1 MSGSKKALLVT
12 TVSGFVPQFEMNNVR
27 LLQERGYEVH
37 YASNFDMPSY
47 GDNNDRLKGTGIRCH
62 QIAFAREPWN
72 LQNMSAVREL
82 AALIRRE
89 GVSLLHCHT
98 PMGAACARVAAART
112 GLRNVIYTAHGFH
125 FFDGAPKKNWLI
137 YYPVEKFLSRYTDSL
152 LLINREDYAR
162 ARKKFSARHTDLLPG
177 VGIDIGA
184 VQRGSAESKGLREE
198 LGILPGQRVLLTAGE
213 MIPRKN
219 QALLLEVLR
228 RLNHPTLTLIILGH
242 GKLQDEL
249 KAKAR
254 VLGVEAQVIF
264 PGYRTDVFRF
274 YGIADLFL
282 FPSLQE
288 GLPVAVMEAMAAGLP
303 VVASGVRGNRD
314 LILPG
319 KGGELLS
326 PHCAT
331 DWEKVVSILLGDCK
345 KREAYGLYNRQ
356 RIGAFSREANET
368 KMREIYARYD
378 EA

>member
-137 YYPVEKFLSRYTDSL
+137 YYPVEKVLSRYTDSL

-177 VGIDIGA
+177 VGIDIEA
-184 VQRGSAESKGLREE
+184 VQRGSAESEELREE
-198 LGILPGQRVLLTAGE
+198 LGILQTQRVLLTAGE

-228 RLNHPTLTLIILGH
+228 RLNNPSLTLVILGH
-242 GKLQDEL
+242 GKLRDEL
-249 KAKAR
+249 QARAKA
-254 VLGVEAQVIF
+254 LGVEQQVLF

-274 YGIADLFL
+274 YGMADLFL

>member
-1 MSGSKKALLVT
+1 
-12 TVSGFVPQFEMNNVR
+12 
-27 LLQERGYEVH
+27 
-37 YASNFDMPSY
+37 
-47 GDNNDRLKGTGIRCH
+47 
-62 QIAFAREPWN
+62 
-72 LQNMSAVREL
+72 MSAVREL
-82 AALIRRE
+82 TALIRRE
-89 GVSLLHCHT
+89 GVRLLHCHT
-98 PMGAACARVAAART
+98 PMGAACARLAAARA
-112 GLRNVIYTAHGFH
+112 GLHNVVYTAHGFH

-162 ARKKFSARHTDLLPG
+162 AKKKFSARHTDLLPG
-177 VGIDIGA
+177 VGIDIEA
-184 VQRGSAESKGLREE
+184 VQRGSAESAGLREE
-198 LGILPGQRVLLTAGE
+198 LGISPEKRVLLTAGE

-228 RLNHPTLTLIILGH
+228 RLDDPALTLIILGH

-254 VLGVEAQVIF
+254 ALGVEQQVLF

-303 VVASGVRGNRD
+303 VLASAVRGNRD

-319 KGGELLS
+319 EGGALLP
-326 PHCAT
+326 PHDAEA
-331 DWEKVVSILLGDCK
+331 WEKTVSILLRDCK
-345 KREAYGLYNRQ
+345 KREAYGQYNRL
-356 RIGAFSREANET
+356 RIGAFSREENEK

-378 EA
+378 

>member
-1 MSGSKKALLVT
+1 MGRTKKALLVT

-27 LLQERGYEVH
+27 LLQERDYEVH

-326 PHCAT
+326 PHRAT

>member
-137 YYPVEKFLSRYTDSL
+137 YYPVEKVLSRYTDSL

-177 VGIDIGA
+177 VGIDIEA
-184 VQRGSAESKGLREE
+184 VQRGSAESEGLREE
-198 LGILPGQRVLLTAGE
+198 LGILQTQRVLLTAGE

-228 RLNHPTLTLIILGH
+228 RLNNPSLTLIILGH

-249 KAKAR
+249 KAKAWA
-254 VLGVEAQVIF
+254 LGVEAQVIF

>member
-1 MSGSKKALLVT
+1 MGGTKKALLVT

-177 VGIDIGA
+177 VGIDIEA
-184 VQRGSAESKGLREE
+184 VQRGSAESAGLREE
-198 LGILPGQRVLLTAGE
+198 LGISPDKRVLLTAGE

-228 RLNHPTLTLIILGH
+228 RLNNLSLTLIILGH
-242 GKLQDEL
+242 GKLRDEL

-254 VLGVEAQVIF
+254 ALGVEAQVIF

>member
-1 MSGSKKALLVT
+1 MGRTKKALLVT

-177 VGIDIGA
+177 VGIDIEA
-184 VQRGSAESKGLREE
+184 VQRGSAESAGLREE
-198 LGILPGQRVLLTAGE
+198 LGISPDKRVLLTAGE

-228 RLNHPTLTLIILGH
+228 RLNNPSLTLVILGH
-242 GKLQDEL
+242 GKLRDEL
-249 KAKAR
+249 QARAKA
-254 VLGVEAQVIF
+254 LGVEQQVLF

-274 YGIADLFL
+274 YGMADLFL

-326 PHCAT
+326 PHRAT

>member
-1 MSGSKKALLVT
+1 MGRTKKALLVT

-303 VVASGVRGNRD
+303 GVAPGGRGNRD

-326 PHCAT
+326 PHRAT

>member
-326 PHCAT
+326 PHRAT

>member
-27 LLQERGYEVH
+27 LLQEKGYEVH

-72 LQNMSAVREL
+72 RKNMSAVREL
-82 AALIRRE
+82 TALIRRE
-89 GVSLLHCHT
+89 GFHLLHCHT
-98 PMGAACARVAAART
+98 PMGAACARLAAARA
-112 GLRNVIYTAHGFH
+112 GLQNVIYTAHGFH

-152 LLINREDYAR
+152 LLINREDYVR
-162 ARKKFSARHTDLLPG
+162 ARRKFSARHTDLLPG
-177 VGIDIGA
+177 VGIDIEA
-184 VQRGSAESKGLREE
+184 VRRGSAESAGLREE
-198 LGILPGQRVLLTAGE
+198 LGILRTQRVLLTAGE

-228 RLNHPTLTLIILGH
+228 RLNDPSLTLVILGH
-242 GKLQDEL
+242 GKLRDEL
-249 KAKAR
+249 QARAKA
-254 VLGVEAQVIF
+254 LGVEQQVLF

-274 YGIADLFL
+274 YGMADLFL

-303 VVASGVRGNRD
+303 VLASAVRGNRD

-319 KGGELLS
+319 EGGELLP
-326 PHCAT
+326 PHGAEA
-331 DWEKVVSILLGDCK
+331 WEKNVNILLEDCK
-345 KREAYGLYNRQ
+345 KREAYGQYNRL
-356 RIGAFSREANET
+356 RIGAFSREENEK

-378 EA
+378 

>member
-1 MSGSKKALLVT
+1 MGGTKKALLVT

-37 YASNFDMPSY
+37 YASNFEMPSY

-72 LQNMSAVREL
+72 VQNMSAVREL

-177 VGIDIGA
+177 VGIDIEA
-184 VQRGSAESKGLREE
+184 VQRESAESGGLREE
-198 LGILPGQRVLLTAGE
+198 LGISPDKRVLLTAGE

-228 RLNHPTLTLIILGH
+228 RLNHPSLTLIILGH
-242 GKLQDEL
+242 GKLQGEL

-254 VLGVEAQVIF
+254 AFGIERQVMF

>member
-1 MSGSKKALLVT
+1 MGGTKKALLVT

-326 PHCAT
+326 PHRAT

>member
-1 MSGSKKALLVT
+1 MGRTKKALLVT

-177 VGIDIGA
+177 VGIDIEA
-184 VQRGSAESKGLREE
+184 VQRESAESGGLREE
-198 LGILPGQRVLLTAGE
+198 LGISPDKRVLLTAGE

-228 RLNHPTLTLIILGH
+228 RLNHPSLTLIILGH

-249 KAKAR
+249 KVKAKA
-254 VLGVEAQVIF
+254 LGVEAQVIF

-326 PHCAT
+326 PHRAT

-356 RIGAFSREANET
+356 RIGAFSRAANET

>member
-1 MSGSKKALLVT
+1 MGGTKKALLVT

-152 LLINREDYAR
+152 LLINREDYVR

-177 VGIDIGA
+177 VGIDIEA
-184 VQRGSAESKGLREE
+184 VQRGSAESAGLREE
-198 LGILPGQRVLLTAGE
+198 LGISPDKRVLLTAGE

-228 RLNHPTLTLIILGH
+228 RLNNLSLTLIILGH
-242 GKLQDEL
+242 GKLKDEL

-254 VLGVEAQVIF
+254 ALGVEAQVIF

>member
-288 GLPVAVMEAMAAGLP
+288 GLPVAVMEAMGAGLP

-326 PHCAT
+326 PHRAT

>member
-152 LLINREDYAR
+152 LLINREDYVR

-177 VGIDIGA
+177 VGIDIEA
-184 VQRGSAESKGLREE
+184 VQRESAESGGLREE
-198 LGILPGQRVLLTAGE
+198 LGISPDKRVLLTAGE

-228 RLNHPTLTLIILGH
+228 RLNHLSLTLIILGH

-326 PHCAT
+326 PHRAT

>member
-1 MSGSKKALLVT
+1 MGRTKKALLVT

-152 LLINREDYAR
+152 LLINREDYVR

-177 VGIDIGA
+177 VGIDIEA
-184 VQRGSAESKGLREE
+184 VQRGSAESAGLREE

-228 RLNHPTLTLIILGH
+228 RLNHPSLTLVILGH
-242 GKLQDEL
+242 GKLRDEL
-249 KAKAR
+249 QARAKA
-254 VLGVEAQVIF
+254 LGVEQQVLF

-274 YGIADLFL
+274 YGMADLFL

-326 PHCAT
+326 PHRAT

-345 KREAYGLYNRQ
+345 KREAYGQYNRQ
-356 RIGAFSREANET
+356 RIGAFSREANEA

>member
-1 MSGSKKALLVT
+1 MGGTKKALLVT

-152 LLINREDYAR
+152 LLINREDYVR

-177 VGIDIGA
+177 VGIDIEA
-184 VQRGSAESKGLREE
+184 VQRGSAESGGLREE
-198 LGILPGQRVLLTAGE
+198 LGISPDKRVLLTAGE

-228 RLNHPTLTLIILGH
+228 RLNHPSLTLIILGH

-249 KAKAR
+249 KVKAKA
-254 VLGVEAQVIF
+254 LGVEAQVRF

>member
-1 MSGSKKALLVT
+1 MGRTKKALLVT

-228 RLNHPTLTLIILGH
+228 RLNHPSLTLIILGH

-249 KAKAR
+249 KVKAKA
-254 VLGVEAQVIF
+254 LGVEAQVRF

-326 PHCAT
+326 PHRAT

>member
-1 MSGSKKALLVT
+1 MGGTKKALLVT

-72 LQNMSAVREL
+72 VQNMSAVREL

-177 VGIDIGA
+177 VGIDIEA
-184 VQRGSAESKGLREE
+184 VQRESAESGGLREE
-198 LGILPGQRVLLTAGE
+198 LGISPDKRVLLTAGE

-228 RLNHPTLTLIILGH
+228 RLDDPALTLIILGH

-254 VLGVEAQVIF
+254 ALGVEQQVLF

-303 VVASGVRGNRD
+303 VLASAVRGNRD

-319 KGGELLS
+319 EGGELLP
-326 PHCAT
+326 PHAAEA
-331 DWEKVVSILLGDCK
+331 WEKNVSILLRDCK
-345 KREAYGLYNRQ
+345 KREAYGQYNRL
-356 RIGAFSREANET
+356 RIGAFSREENEK

-378 EA
+378 

>member
-1 MSGSKKALLVT
+1 MGRTKKALLVT

-98 PMGAACARVAAART
+98 PMGAACARAAAART

-177 VGIDIGA
+177 VGIDIEA
-184 VQRGSAESKGLREE
+184 VQRGSAESAGLREE
-198 LGILPGQRVLLTAGE
+198 LGISPDKRVLLTAGE

-228 RLNHPTLTLIILGH
+228 RLNNPSLTLVILGH
-242 GKLQDEL
+242 GKLRDEL
-249 KAKAR
+249 QARAKA
-254 VLGVEAQVIF
+254 LGVEQQVLF

-274 YGIADLFL
+274 YGMADLFL

-326 PHCAT
+326 PHRAT

>member
-1 MSGSKKALLVT
+1 MGGTKKALLVT

-152 LLINREDYAR
+152 LLINREDYVR

-326 PHCAT
+326 PHRAT

>member
-1 MSGSKKALLVT
+1 
-12 TVSGFVPQFEMNNVR
+12 
-27 LLQERGYEVH
+27 
-37 YASNFDMPSY
+37 
-47 GDNNDRLKGTGIRCH
+47 
-62 QIAFAREPWN
+62 
-72 LQNMSAVREL
+72 MSAVREL

-152 LLINREDYAR
+152 LLINREDYVR

-177 VGIDIGA
+177 VGIDIEA
-184 VQRGSAESKGLREE
+184 VQRGSAESGGLREE
-198 LGILPGQRVLLTAGE
+198 LGISPDKRVLLTAGE

-228 RLNHPTLTLIILGH
+228 RLNHPSLTLIILGH

-254 VLGVEAQVIF
+254 ALGVEAQVIF

>member
-228 RLNHPTLTLIILGH
+228 RLNHPSLTLIILGH

-249 KAKAR
+249 KVKAKA
-254 VLGVEAQVIF
+254 LGVEAQVRF

-326 PHCAT
+326 PHRAT

>member
-1 MSGSKKALLVT
+1 MGGTKKALLVT

-152 LLINREDYAR
+152 LLINREDYVR

-177 VGIDIGA
+177 VGIDIEA
-184 VQRGSAESKGLREE
+184 VQRGSAESAGLREE
-198 LGILPGQRVLLTAGE
+198 LGISPDKRVLLTAGE

-228 RLNHPTLTLIILGH
+228 RLNHPSLTLIILGH

-249 KAKAR
+249 KVKAKA
-254 VLGVEAQVIF
+254 LGVEAQVRF

-303 VVASGVRGNRD
+303 VVASGIRGNRD

-326 PHCAT
+326 PHRAT

>member
-1 MSGSKKALLVT
+1 MGGIKKALLVT

-152 LLINREDYAR
+152 LLINREDYVR

-177 VGIDIGA
+177 VGIDIEA
-184 VQRGSAESKGLREE
+184 VQRESAESGGLREE
-198 LGILPGQRVLLTAGE
+198 LGISPDKRVLLTAGE

-228 RLNHPTLTLIILGH
+228 RLNHPSLTLIILGH

>member
-72 LQNMSAVREL
+72 RKNMSAVREL
-82 AALIRRE
+82 TALIRRE
-89 GVSLLHCHT
+89 GVHLLHCHT
-98 PMGAACARVAAART
+98 PMGAACARLAAARAS
-112 GLRNVIYTAHGFH
+112 LQNVIYTAHGFH

-162 ARKKFSARHTDLLPG
+162 AKKKFSARHTDLLPG
-177 VGIDIGA
+177 VGIDIEA
-184 VQRGSAESKGLREE
+184 VQRGSAESAGLREE
-198 LGILPGQRVLLTAGE
+198 LGISPEKRVLLTAGE

-228 RLNHPTLTLIILGH
+228 RLNDPTLTLVILGH

-249 KAKAR
+249 KAKAGA
-254 VLGVEAQVIF
+254 LGVEQQVIF

-274 YGIADLFL
+274 YGMADLFL

-303 VVASGVRGNRD
+303 VLASAVRGNRD

-319 KGGELLS
+319 EGGELLP
-326 PHCAT
+326 PHTAEA
-331 DWEKVVSILLGDCK
+331 WEKNVSSLLRDCK
-345 KREAYGLYNRQ
+345 KREAYGQYNRL
-356 RIGAFSREANET
+356 RIGAFSREENEK

-378 EA
+378 

>member
-1 MSGSKKALLVT
+1 MGRTKKALLVT

-112 GLRNVIYTAHGFH
+112 GLWNVIYTAHGFH

-177 VGIDIGA
+177 VGIDIEA
-184 VQRGSAESKGLREE
+184 VQRGSAESAGLREE
-198 LGILPGQRVLLTAGE
+198 LGISPDKRVLLTAGE

-228 RLNHPTLTLIILGH
+228 RLNNPSLTLVILGH
-242 GKLQDEL
+242 GKLRDEL
-249 KAKAR
+249 QARAKA
-254 VLGVEAQVIF
+254 LGVEQQVLF

-274 YGIADLFL
+274 YGMADLFL

-326 PHCAT
+326 PHRAT

>member
-1 MSGSKKALLVT
+1 MGRTKKALLVT

-184 VQRGSAESKGLREE
+184 VQRGSAESGGLREE

-326 PHCAT
+326 PHRAT

>member
-1 MSGSKKALLVT
+1 MGGIKKALLVT

-326 PHCAT
+326 PHRAT

>member
-1 MSGSKKALLVT
+1 MGGTKKALLVT

-47 GDNNDRLKGTGIRCH
+47 GDNNDRLKGTGICCH

-152 LLINREDYAR
+152 LLINREDYVR

-177 VGIDIGA
+177 VGIDIEA
-184 VQRGSAESKGLREE
+184 VQRGSAESAGLREE
-198 LGILPGQRVLLTAGE
+198 LGISPDKRVLLTAGE

-228 RLNHPTLTLIILGH
+228 RLNHPSLTLIILGH

-249 KAKAR
+249 KVKAKA
-254 VLGVEAQVIF
+254 LGVETQVIF

-303 VVASGVRGNRD
+303 VVASGIRGNRD

-326 PHCAT
+326 PHRAT

>member
-1 MSGSKKALLVT
+1 MGGTKKALLVT

-177 VGIDIGA
+177 VGIDIEA
-184 VQRGSAESKGLREE
+184 VQRGSAESAGLREE
-198 LGILPGQRVLLTAGE
+198 LGISPDKRVLLTAGE

-228 RLNHPTLTLIILGH
+228 RLNNPSLTLVILGH
-242 GKLQDEL
+242 GKLRDEL
-249 KAKAR
+249 QARAKA
-254 VLGVEAQVIF
+254 LGVEQQVLF

-274 YGIADLFL
+274 YGMADLFL

-319 KGGELLS
+319 KGGALLS
-326 PHCAT
+326 PHRAT
-331 DWEKVVSILLGDCK
+331 AWEKVVSILLGDCK

>member
-37 YASNFDMPSY
+37 YASNFAMPSY

-72 LQNMSAVREL
+72 VKNMSAVREL

-98 PMGAACARVAAART
+98 PMGAVCARVAAART

-137 YYPVEKFLSRYTDSL
+137 YYPVEKVLSRYTDSL
-152 LLINREDYAR
+152 LLINREDYVR
-162 ARKKFSARHTDLLPG
+162 AKKKFSARHTDLLPG
-177 VGIDIGA
+177 VGIDIEA
-184 VQRGSAESKGLREE
+184 VQRGSAENAGLREE

-219 QALLLEVLR
+219 QTLLLEVLR
-228 RLNHPTLTLIILGH
+228 RLQNPALTLIILGH
-242 GKLQDEL
+242 GKLQGEL

-254 VLGVEAQVIF
+254 ALGIERQVIF

-303 VVASGVRGNRD
+303 VVASAVRGNRD

-319 KGGELLS
+319 EGGELLS
-326 PHCAT
+326 PHRAT
-331 DWEKVVSILLGDCK
+331 DWEKVVSILLEDCK

>member
-1 MSGSKKALLVT
+1 MGGTKKALLVT

-177 VGIDIGA
+177 VGIDIEA
-184 VQRGSAESKGLREE
+184 VQRGSAESAGLREE

-228 RLNHPTLTLIILGH
+228 RLNHPSLTLVILGH
-242 GKLQDEL
+242 GKLRDEL
-249 KAKAR
+249 QARAKA
-254 VLGVEAQVIF
+254 LGVEQQVIF

-282 FPSLQE
+282 FPSFQE

-326 PHCAT
+326 PHRAT

>member
-177 VGIDIGA
+177 VGIDIEA
-184 VQRGSAESKGLREE
+184 VQRGSAESAGLREE

-228 RLNHPTLTLIILGH
+228 RLNHPSLTLVILGH
-242 GKLQDEL
+242 GKLRDEL
-249 KAKAR
+249 QARAKA
-254 VLGVEAQVIF
+254 LGVEQQVIF

-282 FPSLQE
+282 FPSFQE

-326 PHCAT
+326 PHRAT

>member
-1 MSGSKKALLVT
+1 MGGTKKALLVT

-47 GDNNDRLKGTGIRCH
+47 GDNNDRLKGTGICCH

-177 VGIDIGA
+177 VGIDIEA
-184 VQRGSAESKGLREE
+184 VQRESAESGGLREE
-198 LGILPGQRVLLTAGE
+198 LGISPDKRVLLTAGE

-228 RLNHPTLTLIILGH
+228 RLNHPSLTLIILGH

-249 KAKAR
+249 KTKAR
-254 VLGVEAQVIF
+254 ALGVEAQVIF

-326 PHCAT
+326 PHRAT

>member
-1 MSGSKKALLVT
+1 MGRTKKALLVT

-326 PHCAT
+326 PHRAT

-345 KREAYGLYNRQ
+345 KREAYGQYNRL
-356 RIGAFSREANET
+356 RIGAFSREENEK

-378 EA
+378 